1 MIYSIK
7 GELLS
12 ASAADAHYLAVVEA
26 GGIGYAVKT
35 THTTM
40 MKMPSIGSTAQFFTY
55 LYVREDA
62 LELFGFADLEEL
74 NCFKMLISI
83 SGVGPKAALSILSD
97 MTPQKFALYIATGDS
112 KGFTR
117 SKGIGAKTAQ
127 RIVLELKDKITNE
140 QLAVSVTDP
149 LPNMEQVSSNAGEA
163 ISALVVLGYAQSEA
177 AAAIA
182 KLDQA
187 LSVEEMIKLGLK
199 TLAGRIS

>member
-1 MIYSIK
+1 MIYSVK
-7 GELLS
+7 GELQ
-12 ASAADAHYLAVVEA
+12 SAAPSDAHYLAVVEA
-26 GGIGYAVKT
+26 GGIGYAIKT

-40 MKMPSIGSTAQFFTY
+40 MKMPPIGSTAIFFTY

-140 QLAVSVTDP
+140 QVAVGVTDK
-149 LPNMEQVSSNAGEA
+149 LPDMEQISSNAGEA

-182 KLDQA
+182 KLDQSI
-187 LSVEEMIKLGLK
+187 SVEEMIKLGLK
-199 TLAGRIS
+199 ALAGRM

>member
-1 MIYSIK
+1 MIYSITGK
-7 GELLS
+7 LVS
-12 ASAADAHYLAVVEA
+12 ATLADTHYLAVMET

-40 MKMPSIGSTAQFFTY
+40 AKMPEKGSIVTFYTY

-97 MTPQKFALYIATGDS
+97 MTPQKFALCVATGDS

-140 QLAVSVTDP
+140 QVAGGVTETVPDIGRIG
-149 LPNMEQVSSNAGEA
+149 SNAGEA
-163 ISALVVLGYAQSEA
+163 ISALVVLGYAQSDA
-177 AAAIA
+177 AAAVS
-182 KLDQA
+182 KLDQS

-199 TLAGRIS
+199 ALAGSL

>member
-1 MIYSIK
+1 MIYSVK
-7 GELLS
+7 GELQS
-12 ASAADAHYLAVVEA
+12 ASASDAHYLAVVEA
-26 GGIGYAVKT
+26 GGIGYAIKT

-40 MKMPSIGSTAQFFTY
+40 MKMPPIGSTAIFFTY

-140 QLAVSVTDP
+140 QVAVGVTDK
-149 LPNMEQVSSNAGEA
+149 LPDMKQISSNAGEA

-182 KLDQA
+182 KLDQN

-199 TLAGRIS
+199 ALAGRM

>member
-1 MIYSIK
+1 MIYSITGK
-7 GELLS
+7 LVS
-12 ASAADAHYLAVVEA
+12 AALADAHYLAVVEA

-40 MKMPSIGSTAQFFTY
+40 AKMPEIGSRVTFYTY

-97 MTPQKFALYIATGDS
+97 MTPQKFALCVATGDS

-140 QLAVSVTDP
+140 QVAGGVTETVPDIGRIG
-149 LPNMEQVSSNAGEA
+149 SNAGEA
-163 ISALVVLGYAQSEA
+163 ISALVVLGYAQSDA
-177 AAAIA
+177 AAAVS
-182 KLDQA
+182 KLDQS

-199 TLAGRIS
+199 ALAGSL

>member
-1 MIYSIK
+1 MIYSIT
-7 GELLS
+7 GTLVS
-12 ASAADAHYLAVVEA
+12 AALADAHYLAVVEA

-40 MKMPSIGSTAQFFTY
+40 AKMPEIGSRVTFYTY

-97 MTPQKFALYIATGDS
+97 MTPQKFALCVATGDS

-140 QLAVSVTDP
+140 QVAGGVTETVPDIGKI
-149 LPNMEQVSSNAGEA
+149 SSNAGEA
-163 ISALVVLGYAQSEA
+163 ISALVVLGYAQSDA
-177 AAAIA
+177 AAAVS
-182 KLDQA
+182 KLDQS

-199 TLAGRIS
+199 ALAGSL

>member
-1 MIYSIK
+1 MIYSVK
-7 GELLS
+7 GELQ
-12 ASAADAHYLAVVEA
+12 SAAPSDAHYLAVVEA
-26 GGIGYAVKT
+26 GGIGYAIKT

-40 MKMPSIGSTAQFFTY
+40 MKMPPIGSTAIFFTY

-117 SKGIGAKTAQ
+117 SKGIGAKTSQ

-140 QLAVSVTDP
+140 QVAVGVTDK
-149 LPNMEQVSSNAGEA
+149 LPDMEQISSNAGEA

-182 KLDQA
+182 KLDQS

-199 TLAGRIS
+199 ALAGRM

>member
-1 MIYSIK
+1 MIYSITRK
-7 GELLS
+7 LVS
-12 ASAADAHYLAVVEA
+12 AALADAHYLAVVEA

-40 MKMPSIGSTAQFFTY
+40 AKMPEIGSRVTFYTY

-97 MTPQKFALYIATGDS
+97 MTPQKFALCVATGDS

-140 QLAVSVTDP
+140 QVAGGVTETVPDIGRIG
-149 LPNMEQVSSNAGEA
+149 SNAGEA
-163 ISALVVLGYAQSEA
+163 ISALVVLGYAQSDA
-177 AAAIA
+177 AAAVS
-182 KLDQA
+182 KLDQS

-199 TLAGRIS
+199 ALAGSL